1 MTKRLALPLAAPL
14 ALLLAAACTPARIP
28 GTDIADTREN
38 RAVYAVVD
46 EYVKAMN
53 KRDAD
58 AVLALVAP
66 DYFDDAGTPDPGDD
80 LDRGRLEKV
89 LKQDLGRVET
99 EKLSV
104 SLRRIE
110 VQEAAA
116 FAEIFYDNYYR
127 VQTPAGPIPRR
138 DSDVHRIRLKKI
150 DGKWKIA
157 AGL

>member
-1 MTKRLALPLAAPL
+1 MTKRLALPFAAPL
-14 ALLLAAACTPARIP
+14 AVLLAAACTPARIP

-38 RAVYAVVD
+38 HAVYDVID

-53 KRDAD
+53 KRDAE

-80 LDRGRLEKV
+80 LDRERLEKSIRR
-89 LKQDLGRVET
+89 DLSRVET
-99 EKLSV
+99 ERLNV
-104 SLRRIE
+104 SLRKIE
-110 VQEAAA
+110 IQDGVA

-138 DSDVHRIRLKKI
+138 DSDVHRIRLKKLN
-150 DGKWKIA
+150 GKWMIS

>member
-1 MTKRLALPLAAPL
+1 MTNRLALPLAAPL

-38 RAVYAVVD
+38 RAVYGVVD

-80 LDRGRLEKV
+80 LDRERLEKV

-104 SLRRIE
+104 SLRKIE
-110 VQEAAA
+110 VQDAAA

>member
-1 MTKRLALPLAAPL
+1 MTNRLLLTLAVPL
-14 ALLLAAACTPARIP
+14 ALLLSAACSPARIP
-28 GTDIADTREN
+28 GTEIADTREN
-38 RAVYAVVD
+38 RAVYDVIG

-80 LDRGRLEKV
+80 LDRERLEKV
-89 LKQDLGRVET
+89 IKQDLGRVET
-99 EKLSV
+99 EKLGV
-104 SLRRIE
+104 SLRKIE
-110 VQEAAA
+110 VQDGAA

-127 VQTPAGPIPRR
+127 VQTPAGAIPRR

>member
-1 MTKRLALPLAAPL
+1 MTNRLALFLAAPL

-38 RAVYAVVD
+38 RAVYAVID
-46 EYVKAMN
+46 DYVKAMN
-53 KRDAD
+53 KRDPD

-66 DYFDDAGTPDPGDD
+66 DYFDDAGTPDAGDD
-80 LDRGRLEKV
+80 LDRERLEKV

-104 SLRRIE
+104 SLRKIE
-110 VQEAAA
+110 VQDGAA

-127 VQTPAGPIPRR
+127 VQTPAGAIPRR
-138 DSDVHRIRLKKI
+138 DSDVHRIRLKKL
-150 DGKWKIA
+150 DGKWKIV